1 MLRLVRAVA
10 LVAGALALQAPYAAA
25 QDGPLVPE
33 RRMVL
38 TEGVD
43 FPGGDIQSIFDTTLE
58 ACQAA
63 CLANSQCQA
72 FTFNSR
78 SSSCFPK
85 NAVSETAPYQGA
97 VSGWVRDAAPGLSAR
112 AATRAKELDF
122 LQDYDFTVALEQ
134 ATGLAARHVTGD
146 WTAEDLLAASARD
159 RAQANLASAAQL
171 QGAALNL
178 TDAPDQW
185 VEYARLLLEA
195 PASDDQRTENRNRAL
210 SASINGYL
218 RAEAPPLRATALSTM
233 ADALEA
239 VGRGRDMIPA
249 LRLAQSLQPRDD
261 TAARLADAVGKYG
274 FRIESHEV
282 RADSARPQI
291 CALFNEQ
298 LVPAGVD
305 YATYLRLPETGLAVE
320 ASDRQICISGVTHG
334 QRYEVTFREGLPA
347 QSGEELAADVTLNL
361 YVRDRSPGASFPGRA
376 YLLPRAEGAGLPVQT
391 VNTEKLDLSLSRLSD
406 RNLIRAIQ
414 NDYFGRP
421 LDQYE
426 AEYFNEEM
434 AEEIWTGTAE
444 VAMEVNR
451 DVTTRLPLDEALG
464 DPEPGIYILTAAV
477 PGLDPYDHPPASR
490 WFIVSDLGLTTLS
503 STDGLHVFVRS
514 LADAG
519 PKAGATVTLVS
530 RANAVI
536 GTATADAEGY
546 ARFPAAM
553 TAGRGGAQPALVT
566 VAEGEDDFAF
576 LPLTD
581 PEFDLS
587 DRGVAGREA
596 APSID
601 VFLTTD
607 RGAYRAGE
615 TVHATALARDP
626 RTKALEGL
634 PLTLRLMRPDGVEYS
649 RILAPDGGA
658 GGHVAALPI
667 AGNAPRGTWRLEAFA
682 DPDAP
687 ALASQTLLVE
697 DFLPERI
704 DFDLTLQ
711 DEVLALDTLPE
722 IGIDARYLFGAPGA
736 GLGIEGDLRLTAAD
750 TLPGYDGYRF
760 GRHDETFS
768 PWFES
773 LSAEGD
779 TAEDGTATLPV
790 VFPDMGEVA
799 RPLTARIAVRLTEGS
814 GRPVERRL
822 ERPVMPASPVIGIRP
837 AFKGGALDEGAE
849 ARFDL
854 LAIGADL
861 QPVNQQVHWRVNRVE
876 TDYQWY
882 VMYGQWNW
890 EPVTTRTVVA
900 EGDATLGADPL
911 TVAAPTEWGEY
922 EIVVETTGGTYAAS
936 SMGFSAGWYVSAEG
950 GDTPDMLDLALD
962 KPAYAPGETATLRI
976 VPRAAGV
983 ALVNV
988 VSNRLI
994 ESRAVPVSAGENTI
1008 ELTVTDDWGA
1018 GAYVTASVLRPL
1030 AAEAE
1035 GRAPARAL
1043 GLAHAAVDPGARR
1056 LAASFETLAESAP
1069 RAPLPVALKV
1079 EGVAPGETAYATI
1092 AAVDVGIL
1100 NLTGFASPDPEGHF
1114 FGQRKLG
1121 VGFRDAY
1128 GRLIDGQAGSPGTVR
1143 SGGDA
1148 GGGMRLQSPPPTEEL
1163 VAYFEGPVEV
1173 GADGYARAEFDMPA
1187 FNGTVRLMAVVW
1199 SGTGIGQ
1206 AEAEVLVRDPVVV
1219 TASVPR
1225 FLAPGDESRLLLEIV
1240 HATGPSGR
1248 MGLDVTADGLTLGT
1262 APSGVDLA
1270 DLGKASVTLPITAG
1284 EAEGL
1289 SSIRV
1294 ALTTPDGRQLVKDLL
1309 IPVQV
1314 NDPEIARQSRFTLA
1328 AGQEFTFDAN
1338 VFAGLIPG
1346 TGRATLAV
1354 GPIARFDAPGL
1365 LATLDAY
1372 PYGCT
1377 EQITSR
1383 ALPLLYLSSVADAM
1397 GIAQAEGL
1405 RPRIEQSIAEVL
1417 LNQSAS
1423 GAFGLWQA
1431 DLGDLWLDAYVTD
1444 FLSRARGAGYDV
1456 PDTAFRSAMDNL
1468 RNQLNY
1474 APDFDA
1480 DGAPYAYAMMVLARE
1495 GAAAIGDL
1503 RYYADVKA
1511 EAFDTPMAAAQL
1523 GAALAA
1529 YGDQTRADAMFTRA
1543 ARLVAQ
1549 SLGQPEPQVWR
1560 ADYGTH
1566 LRDGAAL
1573 LALATE
1579 AGSTAIPGEALADAV
1594 AAGIAGRN
1602 LSTQEATWALLATNA
1617 LIDRP
1622 GAEGF
1627 TVDGAPVT
1635 GPLVRMLEDQTT
1647 GGAATQIANGSG
1659 TEATVAL
1666 TTFGVPSE
1674 PEPAGGN
1681 GYQIT
1686 RSYYDMEGASV
1697 DPTAVAQGDR
1707 MVAVLEVTPFS
1718 GGEARLVVDDP
1729 LPAGF
1734 EIDNPNLIR
1743 AGDISALDWVGTV
1756 DETRMTEFRQDRF
1769 VAAVDWSGTNAFR
1782 LAYVVRAVS
1791 PGSFHHPAAS
1801 VMDMYRP
1808 DYRARTEAGQVTVA
1822 E

>member
-10 LVAGALALQAPYAAA
+10 LVAGALALQAPQALA
-25 QDGPLVPE
+25 QTGPLVPE
-33 RRMVL
+33 RRLVMTV
-38 TEGVD
+38 GVD
-43 FPGGDIQSIFDTTLE
+43 FPGGDIQSIFDTSLE

-63 CLANSQCQA
+63 CLANASCTA

-78 SSSCFPK
+78 SGSCFPK
-85 NAVSETAPYQGA
+85 NGVSDMQPYDGA
-97 VSGWVRDAAPGLSAR
+97 YSGWVREAEAGLAAR
-112 AATRAKELDF
+112 AATRAGELDF
-122 LQDYDFTVALEQ
+122 LQEYDFTVAYEQ
-134 ATGLAARHVTGD
+134 AMGLAGRHTTGD
-146 WTAEDLLAASARD
+146 WTAEDLLAVAARD
-159 RAQANLASAAQL
+159 RAEGNYTSAAEL

-178 TDAPDQW
+178 TDAADQW
-185 VEYARLLLEA
+185 VEYSRLLLLA
-195 PASDDQRTENRNRAL
+195 QVSDNDRSDYRNRAL
-210 SASINGYL
+210 SAAINGYL
-218 RAEAPPLRATALSTM
+218 RADAPAVRAAALLEM
-233 ADALEA
+233 AAAFEA
-239 VGRGRDMIPA
+239 VERGREMIPA
-249 LRLAQSLQPRDD
+249 LRLAQALQPRDD
-261 TAARLADAVGKYG
+261 TAAWLQEAIGKYG

-291 CALFNEQ
+291 CAIFNET

-305 YATYLRLPETGLAVE
+305 YATFLRLPETGLAVE

-334 QRYEVTFREGLPA
+334 QRYDVTFREGMPA

-391 VNTEKLDLSLSRLSD
+391 VNTEKLDLSLARLSD

-421 LDQYE
+421 LEYYE
-426 AEYFNEEM
+426 AEYLSAEMTEEV
-434 AEEIWTGTAE
+434 WTGTAE
-444 VAMEVNR
+444 VVMEVNR
-451 DVTTRLPLDEALG
+451 DMTTRLPLDEALG

-477 PGLDPYDHPPASR
+477 PGQDPYDTPPASQ

-503 STDGLHVFVRS
+503 GTDGLHVFVRS

-536 GTATADAEGY
+536 GTATVDAEGY
-546 ARFPAAM
+546 ANFPAAM

-566 VAEGEDDFAF
+566 VAEGEEDFAF

-596 APSID
+596 APPID

-615 TVHATALARDP
+615 TVHVTALARDP
-626 RTKALEGL
+626 RTAALEGL

-649 RILAPDGGA
+649 RVLAADAGA
-658 GGHVAALPI
+658 GGHVAGLPI

-687 ALASQTLLVE
+687 PLASQTLLVE

-704 DFDLTLQ
+704 DFDLTLP
-711 DEVLALDTLPE
+711 DDVLALNSLPE
-722 IGIDARYLFGAPGA
+722 IAIDARYLFGAPGA
-736 GLGIEGDLRLTAAD
+736 GLGIEGDLRLSAAD

-760 GRHDETFS
+760 GRHDDGFS
-768 PWFES
+768 PWFET
-773 LSAEGD
+773 LYAEGD

-790 VFPDMGEVA
+790 VFPEMGDVG
-799 RPLTARIAVRLTEGS
+799 RPLLARMAVRLTEGS

-822 ERPVMPASPVIGIRP
+822 ERPVMPATPVIGIRP
-837 AFKGGALDEGAE
+837 GFDGEALGEGQE
-849 ARFDL
+849 ASFDL
-854 LAIGADL
+854 LALGPDL
-861 QPVNQQVHWRVNRVE
+861 QPVSQQVHWRVNRVE

-911 TVAAPTEWGEY
+911 TVTAPTEWGEY
-922 EIVVETTGGTYAAS
+922 EIVVETTGGAYAAT

-950 GDTPDMLDLALD
+950 GDTPDMLELALD

-994 ESRAVPVSAGENTI
+994 ESRAVEVTSGENTI

-1030 AAEAE
+1030 ADAAE

-1056 LAASFETLAESAP
+1056 LAASFETPPESAP

-1079 EGVAPGETAYATI
+1079 DGVAAGETAYATI

-1100 NLTGFASPDPEGHF
+1100 NLTGFASPDPDSHF

-1128 GRLIDGQAGSPGTVR
+1128 GRLIDGQAGTPGTVR

-1199 SGTGIGQ
+1199 SQSGIGQ

-1225 FLAPGDESRLLLEIV
+1225 FLAPGDSARVLLEIV

-1270 DLGKASVTLPITAG
+1270 DLGKAAVSVPITAG

-1294 ALTTPDGRQLVKDLL
+1294 SLTTPDGQQLVKDLV

-1314 NDPEIARQSRFTLA
+1314 NDPELSRQSRFTLA
-1328 AGQEFTFDAN
+1328 AGQDFTFDAN

-1346 TGRATLAV
+1346 TGKATLAV

-1383 ALPLLYLSSVADAM
+1383 ALPLLYFAEVADVM
-1397 GIAQAEGL
+1397 GVTTAEDL

-1431 DLGDLWLDAYVTD
+1431 DSGDLWLDAFVTD
-1444 FLSRARGAGYDV
+1444 FLSRARASGYAV

-1474 APDFDA
+1474 APEFDE
-1480 DGAPYAYAMMVLARE
+1480 GAGPYAYALMVLARE

-1503 RYYADVKA
+1503 RYYADVKPD
-1511 EAFDTPMAAAQL
+1511 AFDTPIAAAQL
-1523 GAALAA
+1523 GAALAS

-1543 ARLVAQ
+1543 ARMVAAN
-1549 SLGQPEPQVWR
+1549 LGREEGQVWR

-1579 AGSTAIPGEALADAV
+1579 AGSTAIPSDALGDAV
-1594 AAGIAGRN
+1594 AAGVASRN
-1602 LSTQEATWALLATNA
+1602 LSTQEATWALLATHA

-1627 TVDGAPVT
+1627 TIDGAPVT
-1635 GPLVRMLEDQTT
+1635 GPLVRMLEDQTA
-1647 GGAATQIANGSG
+1647 GGAAMRITNGSG
-1659 TEATVAL
+1659 AEATVTL

-1674 PEPAGGN
+1674 PEPASGN

-1686 RSYYDMEGASV
+1686 RSYYDLEGAPV
-1697 DPTAVAQGDR
+1697 DPAAVSQGDR
-1707 MVAVLEVTPFS
+1707 MVAVLEVTPYA
-1718 GGEARLVVDDP
+1718 GGEARLIVDDP

-1743 AGDISALDWVGTV
+1743 AGDISALDWV
-1756 DETRMTEFRQDRF
+1756 DSLQDTRMTEFRQERF
-1769 VAAVDWSGTNAFR
+1769 VAAVDWSGSNPFR
-1782 LAYVVRAVS
+1782 LAYIVRAVS

-1808 DYRARTEAGQVTVA
+1808 DYRARTEAGQVTIA

>member
-10 LVAGALALQAPYAAA
+10 LVAGALALQAPAAGA

-38 TEGVD
+38 TQGVD
-43 FPGGDIQSIFDTTLE
+43 FPGGDIRSIFDTTLE
-58 ACQAA
+58 ACEAA
-63 CLANSQCQA
+63 CLADGQCTA
-72 FTFNSR
+72 FTFNTR
-78 SSSCFPK
+78 SASCFPK
-85 NAVSETAPYQGA
+85 SGVSETAPYQGA
-97 VSGWVRDAAPGLSAR
+97 ISGRVRDAAPGLAAIASAR
-112 AATRAKELDF
+112 ARELDF
-122 LQDYDFTVALEQ
+122 LRDDDFTVAREQ
-134 ATGLAARHVTGD
+134 ARGLGARHVTGERS
-146 WTAEDLLAASARD
+146 AGDLLAASARR
-159 RAQANLASAAQL
+159 RAEGDLASAVQL
-171 QGAALNL
+171 LGAALNL

-185 VEYARLLLEA
+185 VDYARLLLDA
-195 PASDDQRTENRNRAL
+195 PASDDQRIENRDRAL

-218 RAEAPPLRATALSTM
+218 RAGSPALRATALWVM

-239 VGRGRDMIPA
+239 VGRGRETIPA
-249 LRLAQSLQPRDD
+249 LRLAQALQPRDD
-261 TAARLADAVGKYG
+261 TAARLEDAIGKYG

-291 CALFNEQ
+291 CALFNEL
-298 LVPAGVD
+298 LVQASVD
-305 YATYLRLPETGLAVE
+305 YATYLRLPEPGLAVE

-334 QRYEVTFREGLPA
+334 RRYEVTFREGLPA
-347 QSGEELAADVTLNL
+347 QSGEQLAADVTLNL

-391 VNTEKLDLSLSRLSD
+391 VNTRTLDLRLSRLSD

-421 LDQYE
+421 LGQYE
-426 AEYFNEEM
+426 AEYFNAEM

-444 VAMEVNR
+444 VGMEVNR
-451 DVTTRLPLDEALG
+451 DMTTRLPLDEALG

-477 PGLDPYDHPPASR
+477 PGLDPYDHPPASQ

-503 STDGLHVFVRS
+503 GTDGLHVFVRS

-519 PKAGATVTLVS
+519 PKPGAAVTLVS

-536 GTATADAEGY
+536 GTATADADGY

-566 VAEGEDDFAF
+566 VADAEDFAF

-596 APSID
+596 APPID
-601 VFLTTD
+601 LFLTTD

-626 RTKALEGL
+626 RTEALEGL
-634 PLTLRLMRPDGVEYS
+634 PLTLRLMRPDGVEYA
-649 RILAPDGGA
+649 RVLAPDAGA

-682 DPDAP
+682 DPEAP

-704 DFDLTLQ
+704 DFDLTLPG
-711 DEVLALDTLPE
+711 EVLALDTLPE
-722 IGIDARYLFGAPGA
+722 IGIEARYLFGAPGA
-736 GLGIEGDLRLTAAD
+736 GLGIEGDLRLSAAD
-750 TLPGYDGYRF
+750 TLPGHDGYRF
-760 GRHDETFS
+760 GRHDEAFS
-768 PWFES
+768 PWFET
-773 LSAEGD
+773 LNARGD
-779 TAEDGTATLPV
+779 TAGDGTATLPV
-790 VFPDMGEVA
+790 VFPDMGEVG
-799 RPLTARIAVRLTEGS
+799 RPLLARIAVRLTEGS

-822 ERPVMPASPVIGIRP
+822 ERPVMPAGPVIGIRP
-837 AFKGGALDEGAE
+837 AFRGGALDEGAE

-854 LAIGADL
+854 LAIGPDL
-861 QPVNQQVHWRVNRVE
+861 KPLVQPVHWRVNRVE

-900 EGDATLGADPL
+900 EGDATLGAAPL
-911 TVAAPTEWGEY
+911 TVSAPTGWGEY
-922 EIVVETTGGTYAAS
+922 EIVVETTSGRYAAS

-950 GDTPDMLDLALD
+950 GDAPDMLELALD

-994 ESRAVPVSAGENTI
+994 ESRAVRVTAGETTI
-1008 ELTVTDDWGA
+1008 PLTVTEDWGA

-1030 AAEAE
+1030 NAPAE

-1056 LAASFETLAESAP
+1056 LAARFEVPASAAP
-1069 RAPLPVALKV
+1069 RAALPVALKV
-1079 EGVAPGETAYATI
+1079 EGVAPGETAHATI

-1100 NLTGFASPDPEGHF
+1100 NLTGFASPDPQAHF

-1121 VGFRDAY
+1121 IGFRDAY

-1163 VAYFEGPVEV
+1163 VAYFEGPVQV
-1173 GADGYARAEFDMPA
+1173 GADGYARAGFDLPA

-1199 SGTGIGQ
+1199 SKTGIGQ

-1225 FLAPGDESRLLLEIV
+1225 FLAPGDHSRLLLEIV
-1240 HATGPSGR
+1240 HATGPAGR
-1248 MGLDVTADGLTLGT
+1248 MGLDVTADGLTLGA

-1270 DLGKASVTLPITAG
+1270 ELGKAALSLPITAG
-1284 EAEGL
+1284 AAEGL

-1294 ALTTPDGRQLVKDLL
+1294 ALTTPDGRHLVRDLV

-1314 NDPEIARQSRFTLA
+1314 NDPGIARQSRFTLA

-1354 GPIARFDAPGL
+1354 GPVARFDAPGL
-1365 LATLDAY
+1365 LAALDAY

-1383 ALPLLYLSSVADAM
+1383 ALPLLYLSSVAEAM
-1397 GIAQAEGL
+1397 GIAEAEGL
-1405 RPRIEQSIAEVL
+1405 RPRIAQAIAEVL

-1431 DLGDLWLDAYVTD
+1431 GSGDLWLDAFVTD
-1444 FLSRARGAGYDV
+1444 FLSRARAAGHSV

-1480 DGAPYAYAMMVLARE
+1480 GGAPYAYAMMVLARE

-1511 EAFDTPMAAAQL
+1511 DAFDTPMAAAQL

-1543 ARLVAQ
+1543 ARLMAQ
-1549 SLGQPEPQVWR
+1549 RLGQPEPQVWR
-1560 ADYGTH
+1560 ADYGTG

-1579 AGSTAIPGEALADAV
+1579 AGSTAVPVDALADAV
-1594 AAGIAGRN
+1594 AAGLAGRT
-1602 LSTQEATWALLATNA
+1602 LSTQEATWALLATSA

-1622 GAEGF
+1622 GAAGF
-1627 TVDGAPVT
+1627 TLDGAPVG
-1635 GPLVRMLEDQTT
+1635 GPLVRMLEDQTA
-1647 GGAATQIANGSG
+1647 GGAAVRIANGSG
-1659 TEATVAL
+1659 AEATVTL

-1681 GYQIT
+1681 GYRIT
-1686 RSYYDMEGASV
+1686 RSYYDMQGAPV
-1697 DPTAVAQGDR
+1697 DPSSVRQGAR
-1707 MVAVLEVTPFS
+1707 MVAVLEVVPFA
-1718 GGEARLVVDDP
+1718 GGAARLIVDDP

-1734 EIDNPNLIR
+1734 EIDNPGLIR
-1743 AGDISALDWVGTV
+1743 AGDISALDWVGTL
-1756 DETRMTEFRQDRF
+1756 DEARTTEFRQERF
-1769 VAAVDWSGTNAFR
+1769 VAAVDWSGTDAFR

-1791 PGSFHHPAAS
+1791 PGRFHHPAAS
-1801 VMDMYRP
+1801 VVDMYRP
-1808 DYRARTEAGQVTVA
+1808 DYRARSDAGQVTVA
-1822 E
+1822 D